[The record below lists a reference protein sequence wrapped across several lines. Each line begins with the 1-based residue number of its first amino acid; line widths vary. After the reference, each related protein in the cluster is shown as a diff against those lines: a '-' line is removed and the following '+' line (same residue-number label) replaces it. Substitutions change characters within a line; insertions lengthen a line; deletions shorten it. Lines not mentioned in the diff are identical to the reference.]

1 MARLSLY
8 LPSFAADYS
17 GVCSCLFDLDFLV
30 VINDAA
36 CCTRNYIDYDEPRW
50 SRDKATALCAKL
62 RTMDVVM
69 GDEAKTLAKVKAAAR
84 EMRPCGIA
92 LLGSPV
98 PAITGMDMDGMAR
111 EVEDA
116 TGIPSLGFPTTGFS
130 TYERGV
136 GLALR
141 GLREK
146 FGGTE
151 GFGASAPASDG
162 TQAGRPVVDVL
173 GLTPLDF
180 GMVGTAEDLRA
191 LLEKD
196 GFVVGATWCD
206 GFSLEDVARAGR
218 ASVNLVV
225 SSGALGVAELLWR
238 RMGVPYVVGV
248 PCAGRQASLVL
259 ASLHDALADGRP
271 RFAFAEGPA
280 LPSQAGRAGGGRMLV
295 VGDWVC
301 AASLRSAFRLA
312 GWDGPV
318 VVASLFGARPSFA
331 EAGDRALPGDR
342 DLAALA
348 ARGGFDVVVGDP
360 LLERVPGVGCARHV
374 RLAHPAVSSN
384 LFSDEVPRYVADNV
398 TREV

>member
-141 GLREK
+141 GLPGEIRRH
-146 FGGTE
+146 GRLRCVRS
-151 GFGASAPASDG
+151 GF
-162 TQAGRPVVDVL
+162 
-173 GLTPLDF
+173 
-180 GMVGTAEDLRA
+180 
-191 LLEKD
+191 
-196 GFVVGATWCD
+196 
-206 GFSLEDVARAGR
+206 
-218 ASVNLVV
+218 
-225 SSGALGVAELLWR
+225 R
-238 RMGVPYVVGV
+238 R
-248 PCAGRQASLVL
+248 
-259 ASLHDALADGRP
+259 H
-271 RFAFAEGPA
+271 
-280 LPSQAGRAGGGRMLV
+280 PSR
-295 VGDWVC
+295 
-301 AASLRSAFRLA
+301 
-312 GWDGPV
+312 
-318 VVASLFGARPSFA
+318 
-331 EAGDRALPGDR
+331 
-342 DLAALA
+342 
-348 ARGGFDVVVGDP
+348 
-360 LLERVPGVGCARHV
+360 
-374 RLAHPAVSSN
+374 
-384 LFSDEVPRYVADNV
+384 
-398 TREV
+398 

>member
-151 GFGASAPASDG
+151 GFGASAPASG
-162 TQAGRPVVDVL
+162 GAQAGRPVVDVL

-180 GMVGTAEDLRA
+180 GTVGTAEDLRA

-259 ASLHDALADGRP
+259 ASLHDAAAGAGP

-280 LPSQAGRAGGGRMLV
+280 LPPQAGRSTGARMLV

-318 VVASLFGARPSFA
+318 VVAGLFGMRPSFA
-331 EAGDRALPGDR
+331 EVGDRALSGDR
-342 DLAALA
+342 DLAALV

-360 LLERVPGVGCARHV
+360 LLKRIPGVGSARHV

-384 LFSDEVPRYVADNV
+384 LFLDEVPRYVADDV
-398 TREV
+398 TRKA

>member
-1 MARLSLY
+1 M
-8 LPSFAADYS
+8 
-17 GVCSCLFDLDFLV
+17 
-30 VINDAA
+30 
-36 CCTRNYIDYDEPRW
+36 
-50 SRDKATALCAKL
+50 
-62 RTMDVVM
+62 
-69 GDEAKTLAKVKAAAR
+69 
-84 EMRPCGIA
+84 
-92 LLGSPV
+92 
-98 PAITGMDMDGMAR
+98 
-111 EVEDA
+111 
-116 TGIPSLGFPTTGFS
+116 
-130 TYERGV
+130 
-136 GLALR
+136 
-141 GLREK
+141 
-146 FGGTE
+146 
-151 GFGASAPASDG
+151 
-162 TQAGRPVVDVL
+162 
-173 GLTPLDF
+173 
-180 GMVGTAEDLRA
+180 
-191 LLEKD
+191 
-196 GFVVGATWCD
+196 GATWCD

-312 GWDGPV
+312 GWTGLSSWQ
-318 VVASLFGARPSFA
+318 ACSARVLRSPRRATGRFRGIGTWPHWRRA
-331 EAGDRALPGDR
+331 EASTSWWAIRCWSV
-342 DLAALA
+342 
-348 ARGGFDVVVGDP
+348 F
-360 LLERVPGVGCARHV
+360 PGVGCARHV